1 MALKIE
7 NYTLMGLSILVYLRS
22 ILSLSVQN
30 QTSPNWG
37 NLAPIAD
44 QRTATPTIYSQSV
57 SLPFYDWEQ
66 LDSSGY
72 SGDQHAAEDIS
83 GYKRSEMATFS
94 R

>member
-30 QTSPNWG
+30 QASPNWG

-44 QRTATPTIYSQSV
+44 QRTATSTIYSR
-57 SLPFYDWEQ
+57 SLSIPFYDWEQ
-66 LDSSGY
+66 LDSSRY
-72 SGDQHAAEDIS
+72 SGDQHATEDIS
-83 GYKRSEMATFS
+83 GYKRSEKARLS